1 MKLAY
6 TPTSPYV
13 RRVAVTVT
21 ELGLDDRVE
30 RITVDFRND
39 DSDYAEINPLMKV
52 PSLILD
58 DGQALID
65 STAIAEY
72 LDTLHDGSG
81 HDGPGL
87 FLPAGAERVRV
98 MQLQVLVNGIQE
110 AGTNSTG
117 ERVRRPEHLR
127 WPDYLARQ
135 LGKVARGLD
144 RLETMLERLEGP
156 LNYAHICTA
165 VLCGWCDFR
174 LADTGWRD
182 GRPGLAAWYD
192 EFAKRPSMQG
202 SAQHLP

>member
-21 ELGLDDRVE
+21 ELGLDHRVE

-39 DSDYAEINPLMKV
+39 DSDYADINPLMKV

-72 LDTLHDGSG
+72 LDMLQ
-81 HDGPGL
+81 DGPGL
-87 FLPAGAERVRV
+87 FLPAGEARIRV

-110 AGTNSTG
+110 AGTASTG

-127 WPDYLARQ
+127 WPDYLDKQ
-135 LGKVARGLD
+135 FGKIARGLD
-144 RLETMLERLEGP
+144 RLETMLDRLEGP
-156 LNYAHICTA
+156 LNYAHICTG

-192 EFAKRPSMQG
+192 EFAKRPSMQ
-202 SAQHLP
+202 SSVQRQP

>member
-39 DSDYAEINPLMKV
+39 DSNYAEINPLMKV

-58 DGQALID
+58 DGRALID
-65 STAIAEY
+65 STAICEY
-72 LDTLHDGSG
+72 LDTLHDG
-81 HDGPGL
+81 PRL
-87 FLPAGAERVRV
+87 FLPAGAERMRV

-110 AGTNSTG
+110 AGTTSTG

-156 LNYAHICTA
+156 LNYAHICTG

>member
-39 DSDYAEINPLMKV
+39 DSNYAEINPLMKV

-58 DGQALID
+58 DGRALID
-65 STAIAEY
+65 STAICEY
-72 LDTLHDGSG
+72 LDTLHDG
-81 HDGPGL
+81 PRL
-87 FLPAGAERVRV
+87 FLPAGAERMRV

-110 AGTNSTG
+110 AGTTSTG

-135 LGKVARGLD
+135 LGKIARGLD
-144 RLETMLERLEGP
+144 RLETMVDQLEGP
-156 LNYAHICTA
+156 LNYAHICTG

-192 EFAKRPSMQG
+192 EFAERPSMQG
-202 SAQHLP
+202 SVQRLP

>member
-58 DGQALID
+58 DGRALID
-65 STAIAEY
+65 STAICEY
-72 LDTLHDGSG
+72 LDTLHDG
-81 HDGPGL
+81 PRL

-110 AGTNSTG
+110 AGTASTG

-135 LGKVARGLD
+135 LGKIARGLD
-144 RLETMLERLEGP
+144 RLETMVDQLEGP
-156 LNYAHICTA
+156 LNYAHICTG

-192 EFAKRPSMQG
+192 EFAERPSMQG
-202 SAQHLP
+202 SVQRLP

>member
-39 DSDYAEINPLMKV
+39 DSDYADINPLMKV

-58 DGQALID
+58 DGQTLID

-72 LDTLHDGSG
+72 LDMLQ
-81 HDGPGL
+81 DGPGL
-87 FLPAGAERVRV
+87 FLPAGEARIRV

-110 AGTNSTG
+110 AGTASTG

-127 WPDYLARQ
+127 WPDYLDKQ
-135 LGKVARGLD
+135 FGKIARGLD
-144 RLETMLERLEGP
+144 RLETMLDRLEGP
-156 LNYAHICTA
+156 LNYAHICTG

-202 SAQHLP
+202 SVQRQP

>member
-21 ELGLDDRVE
+21 ELGLDHRVE
-30 RITVDFRND
+30 RITVDFRSE
-39 DSDYAEINPLMKV
+39 DSDYAAINPLMKV

-72 LDTLHDGSG
+72 LDSLSGTDGS
-81 HDGPGL
+81 GL
-87 FLPAGAERVRV
+87 FLPAGDERVRV

-110 AGTNSTG
+110 AGTTSTG

-127 WPDYLARQ
+127 WPDYLEKQ
-135 LGKVARGLD
+135 FGKIARGLD
-144 RLETMLERLEGP
+144 RLETMLDQLDGP
-156 LNYAHICTA
+156 LNYAHICTG

-174 LADTGWRD
+174 LADTGWRES
-182 GRPGLAAWYD
+182 RPGLAAWYD
-192 EFAKRPSMQG
+192 EFAQRPSMQG

>member
-21 ELGLDDRVE
+21 ELGLDHRVE

-72 LDTLHDGSG
+72 LDML

-87 FLPAGAERVRV
+87 FLPAGEARVRV

-127 WPDYLARQ
+127 WPDYLDKQ
-135 LGKVARGLD
+135 FGKIARGLD
-144 RLETMLERLEGP
+144 RLETMLDRLEGP
-156 LNYAHICTA
+156 LNYAHICTG

-182 GRPGLAAWYD
+182 RRPGLAAWYD

-202 SAQHLP
+202 SVQRLP

>member
-21 ELGLDDRVE
+21 ELGLDHRVE

-39 DSDYAEINPLMKV
+39 DSDYAQINPLMKV

-72 LDTLHDGSG
+72 LDMLQ
-81 HDGPGL
+81 DGPGL
-87 FLPAGAERVRV
+87 FLPAGEERVRV

-110 AGTNSTG
+110 AGTTSTG

-127 WPDYLARQ
+127 WPDYLDKQ
-135 LGKVARGLD
+135 FGKIARGLD
-144 RLETMLERLEGP
+144 RLETMLDRLEGP
-156 LNYAHICTA
+156 LNYAHICTG

-182 GRPGLAAWYD
+182 RRPGLAAWYD

-202 SAQHLP
+202 SAQRQP

>member
-21 ELGLDDRVE
+21 ELGLDHRVE

-39 DSDYAEINPLMKV
+39 DSDYADINPLMKV

-72 LDTLHDGSG
+72 LDMLQ
-81 HDGPGL
+81 DGPGL
-87 FLPAGAERVRV
+87 FLPAGEARIRV

-110 AGTNSTG
+110 AGTASTG

-127 WPDYLARQ
+127 WPDYLDKQ
-135 LGKVARGLD
+135 FGKIARGLD
-144 RLETMLERLEGP
+144 RLETMLDRLEGP
-156 LNYAHICTA
+156 LNYAHICTG

-174 LADTGWRD
+174 LADTGWRER
-182 GRPGLAAWYD
+182 RPGLAAWYD

-202 SAQHLP
+202 SAQRQP